1 MKMIEVYDQKCLFKD
16 TYTIIEMMD
25 DTLRSKINPD
35 FINFLKENQ
44 DNSFEGTINKNI
56 PLKYQNIR
64 EEIKI
69 MLSLMYIDYF
79 CETNK
84 KEQIIQKEENNIK
97 QFYNR
102 DLFENNNSKEQNIAN
117 ESKEIVVYKE
127 TLIQKIIKK
136 IKYFF
141 SKK

>member
-1 MKMIEVYDQKCLFKD
+1 MIEVYDQKCLFKD

>member
-1 MKMIEVYDQKCLFKD
+1 MIEVYDQKCLFKD

-127 TLIQKIIKK
+127 TLIQKII
-136 IKYFF
+136 IFL
-141 SKK
+141 